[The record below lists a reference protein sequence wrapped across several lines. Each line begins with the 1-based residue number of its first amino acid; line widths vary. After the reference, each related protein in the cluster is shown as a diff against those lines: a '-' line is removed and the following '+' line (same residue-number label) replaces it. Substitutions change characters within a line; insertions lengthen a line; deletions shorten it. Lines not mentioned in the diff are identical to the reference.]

1 MKKTLS
7 NLQYVKPHRN
17 SSTASNNNEVK
28 NNNKLQMT
36 ANEKSEKK
44 ETKDAIK

>member
-17 SSTASNNNEVK
+17 SSTVSANKVQG
-28 NNNKLQMT
+28 NNKLQT
-36 ANEKSEKK
+36 AESEKCEKK
-44 ETKDAIK
+44 ETKDAAK